1 MCGIAG
7 VWHRASGQPAD
18 RGLLERMTSA
28 LRHRGPDDH
37 GVHVEGPLGL
47 GHTRL
52 SIIDL
57 SQAGHQPFFDESG
70 QVALVYNGEIYN
82 HAALRSE
89 LESRGHRFRSRTDTE
104 VVLRAWLEWG
114 PASVERLTGMFA
126 YAVWDGREQSLF
138 LARDRTGEKPLCYS
152 EAGGGFR
159 FASEIGALLEDP
171 DIPRDLDSTALG
183 HYLASGKFIPWP
195 RTAYAAIR
203 KLPPAHRMIVTAA
216 GTRLERYWAPDFSA
230 KTACSFEDAVAEVEA
245 VFDDVSRSML
255 MSDVPLGLLLSGG
268 TDSTLIATVLARH
281 GAKLETFSCGE
292 GAGDEEFAR
301 AGRVARTLGTTHHEF
316 VFRLQP
322 QAFVDVLDIFGEP
335 LFEGSIVYR
344 MAMCRYVRG
353 SGVIVLLAGD
363 GGDETFGGYE
373 SYSSLLRYR
382 RTKRVLSALLG
393 APGAAAPDSWIER
406 QRRRTLLNRADAAGA
421 AALSL
426 ALDHRDRLASLGCR
440 HPEALSA
447 PEDARRTV
455 EELLRAARVVDLV
468 DAALYTDL
476 MYRLHYNH
484 VVVTDTVGMAHSLE
498 LRAPFRDRRVVEL
511 AASLPSAFKVS
522 AEPRRNKRILKALLE
537 RTFDPSLV
545 YAKKIG
551 YGGNIQ
557 YLDSGRPLWRRVAA
571 EVLRR
576 PFTREL
582 GLVGEAGIERLRQ
595 WDGVGRFGLMHR
607 VSHLALE
614 IWLDRVLGDGR
625 LSALVR
631 EEARAGKASMTA

>member
-7 VWHRASGQPAD
+7 VWHHASGRPAD
-18 RGLLERMTSA
+18 RALLERMAVA

-37 GVHVEGPLGL
+37 GVHAEGPVGL
-47 GHTRL
+47 AHTRL

-70 QVALVYNGEIYN
+70 HVALVYNGEIYN
-82 HAALRSE
+82 HADLRAD
-89 LESRGHRFRSRTDTE
+89 LEARGHRFRSRTDTE
-104 VVLRAWLEWG
+104 VVLRAYLEWG
-114 PASVERLTGMFA
+114 HASVERLTGMFA
-126 YAVWDGREQSLF
+126 YAVWDGRDRSLF

-152 EAGGGFR
+152 EAGGSFR
-159 FASEIGALLEDP
+159 FASEIAALLEDP
-171 DIPRDLDSTALG
+171 EIPRDLDRTALG
-183 HYLASGKFIPWP
+183 LYLGTGKFIPWP

-203 KLPPAHRMIVTAA
+203 KVPPAHRMVVTAQ

-230 KTACSFEDAVAEVEA
+230 KTRRSFEESVGEVEA
-245 VFDDVSRSML
+245 VFDQVSRSML

-268 TDSTLIATVLARH
+268 TDSTLVATVLARH
-281 GAKLETFSCGE
+281 GAALSTFSCGE
-292 GAGDEEFAR
+292 GPDDEEFAR
-301 AGRVARTLGTTHHEF
+301 AGRVARQLGTTHHEF

-344 MAMCRYVRG
+344 MAMCQYVRK

-373 SYSSLLRYR
+373 SYSSLFRYR
-382 RTKRVLSALLG
+382 RTKHVLGALLG
-393 APGAAAPDSWIER
+393 APSVGTPDSWLER
-406 QRRRTLLNRADAAGA
+406 QRRRTILNATDAAGG
-421 AALSL
+421 AALAL
-426 ALDHRDRLASLGCR
+426 ALDHRDRLAALGCR
-440 HPEALSA
+440 DAEALQA
-447 PEDARRTV
+447 PEDARATV
-455 EELLRAARVVDLV
+455 GDLLRAARVKDLV

-498 LRAPFRDRRVVEL
+498 LRAPFLDRRVVEL
-511 AASLPSAFKVS
+511 AASLPPSYKVS
-522 AEPRRNKRILKALLE
+522 PEPRRNKRILKALLE
-537 RTFDPSLV
+537 RSFDPSLV
-545 YAKKIG
+545 YARKIG
-551 YGGNIQ
+551 YGGNIR
-557 YLDSGRPLWRRVAA
+557 YLDAGRPLWRRVAT

-576 PFTREL
+576 PWTREL
-582 GLVGEAGIERLRQ
+582 GLVGDPGLDRLRQ
-595 WDGVGRFGLMHR
+595 WDGIDRFGLMHR
-607 VSHLALE
+607 VAHLTLE

-625 LSALVR
+625 LAALVR